1 METKELKQPCWV
13 KAPTTKE
20 ERNKLK
26 SFLENRGIDTHF
38 YSMYM
43 DFGGLYVLKNNE
55 IISEYSARERGGK
68 SAIAAIKNTYP
79 EMEVTEEEEEEYKF
93 TPFEKVLARD
103 DNSELWCCDFF
114 SHLADASTLGCKFMC
129 TGSLYYHCIPYKG
142 NEHLLGTNNNP
153 K

>member
-1 METKELKQPCWV
+1 METIKQPCWV
-13 KAPTTKE
+13 KAPTTSE
-20 ERNKLK
+20 GRDKLK
-26 SFLENRGIDTHF
+26 GILSKFGIDTNGCPMCM
-38 YSMYM
+38 SL
-43 DFGGLYVLKNNE
+43 GGVYLIENNE
-55 IISEYSARERGGK
+55 IISGHSLCRK
-68 SAIAAIKNTYP
+68 LLVAAIKNTYP

-114 SHLADASTLGCKFMC
+114 SHLANASTLGRKFMC

-153 K
+153 E